1 MIKNNFC
8 LVGVD
13 RDFENLIYENNG
25 FFLGYLTDFK
35 SKRYKSS
42 NKVLGKE
49 RLSDWIKIKKK
60 FNPDVFIVID
70 EGKTR
75 ESLKKKIFK
84 SNVKNLVMYKTEID
98 AKVLKNFKNK
108 KGIIIQ
114 KNCFISSNVTI
125 EEGVK
130 IHVGSQ
136 IHHDVVIKK
145 YVTIAPSSIILG
157 KVKIDN
163 YSYIGANSTIKQGV
177 NIGKN
182 SIVGAGS
189 VVIRD
194 VKDYEVVAGNPAR
207 RI

>member
-13 RDFENLIYENNG
+13 RDFENLIYENKG

-163 YSYIGANSTIKQGV
+163 YSYI
-177 NIGKN
+177 
-182 SIVGAGS
+182 
-189 VVIRD
+189 
-194 VKDYEVVAGNPAR
+194 
-207 RI
+207 